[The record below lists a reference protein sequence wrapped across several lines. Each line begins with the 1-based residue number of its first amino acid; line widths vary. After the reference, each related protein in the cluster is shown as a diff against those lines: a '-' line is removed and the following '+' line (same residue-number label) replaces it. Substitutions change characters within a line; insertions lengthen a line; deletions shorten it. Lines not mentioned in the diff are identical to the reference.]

1 MNRNKA
7 KIIKTFSALIDILL
21 IFLAYYIAYRIRNT
35 LFVEKYDVM
44 PNFEKYLWVLPI
56 IIPTWIICMYVAKG
70 YEFGSWKNYFSSIFK
85 VLISI
90 ALSIVIVTAS
100 LYFKGDISH
109 SRLFYGLFSI
119 VASILI
125 ILNRTGFRLF
135 IISLSKNKKNH
146 KRVLVVGT
154 QTRAAKFTEYIQQN
168 PELLIHIIGYVR
180 VSGGR
185 AFGNINVLGSLD
197 NLTKILKNNVVDEVV
212 FALPRDYIGQVEPY
226 VMQCEEMGLT
236 VNIVVDLYD
245 LKLSKTQI
253 NKIGSLP
260 VVTYHTV
267 SLDEWQLFFKRV
279 LDIIGSIVGLIITAV
294 VFIFVAPAILIE
306 SPGPIFFS
314 QKRVGKN
321 GRVFKCYK
329 FRSMYMDAEERKKEL
344 LDKNQLKGA
353 IVKIKD
359 DPRITK
365 VGRFIRATSIDE
377 LPQFWNVLKG
387 DMSLVGTRPPTLDE
401 VEKYEN
407 YHWRRLS
414 IKPGITGLWQVS
426 GRNELNDFDDIVKL
440 DTKYIDNWSIWQ
452 DIKLIFKTMQV
463 VITKKGAC

>member
-7 KIIKTFSALIDILL
+7 KILKTFSALIDILL
-21 IFLAYYIAYRIRNT
+21 ILLAYYTAYRIRNT
-35 LFVEKYDVM
+35 YFVEKYDFM

-56 IIPTWIICMYVAKG
+56 IIPTWIICMYVFKG
-70 YEFGSWKNYFSSIFK
+70 YEFGNWKSYFSSIFK
-85 VLISI
+85 AVISI
-90 ALSIVIVTAS
+90 TLSVIIVTAS
-100 LYFKGDISH
+100 LYFRSDLSY
-109 SRLFYGLFSI
+109 SRLFYGLFAIS
-119 VASILI
+119 ASVLI
-125 ILNRTGFRLF
+125 IINRTAFRLLLILF
-135 IISLSKNKKNH
+135 NKNEKTHKK
-146 KRVLVVGT
+146 VLVVGT
-154 QTRAAKFTEYIQQN
+154 QARAAKFTEYIKQN
-168 PELLIHIIGYVR
+168 PELLIDIVGYVR

-185 AFGNINVLGSLD
+185 AFGNINILGSLD
-197 NLTKILKNNVVDEVV
+197 NLTQILKNNVVDEVV
-212 FALPRDYIGQVEPY
+212 FALPGDYIGQVEPY

-253 NKIGSLP
+253 GKIGSLP

-267 SLDEWQLFFKRV
+267 SLDEWQLFFKR
-279 LDIIGSIVGLIITAV
+279 LIDIIGAIIGLIITAV
-294 VFIFVAPAILIE
+294 VFIFVAPAIVIE
-306 SPGPIFFS
+306 SPGPVFFS

-321 GRVFKCYK
+321 GRIFKCYK
-329 FRSMYMDAEERKKEL
+329 FRSMYVDAEERKKEL
-344 LDKNQLKGA
+344 LDKNQMKGA
-353 IVKIKD
+353 IFKIKD
-359 DPRITK
+359 DPRVTK
-365 VGRFIRATSIDE
+365 VGKFLRATSIDE

-401 VEKYEN
+401 VENYEN

-426 GRNELNDFDDIVKL
+426 GRNEVKDFDDIVKL

-452 DIKLIFKTMQV
+452 DIKLIFKTMHV